1 MNATVLN
8 KVIRLTIIILLA
20 GTFAS
25 CVSMK
30 KYKDL
35 TAKCNEESSS
45 LNAKVDDLNTKVN
58 ELSSANERFK
68 K

>member
-1 MNATVLN
+1 MNNLFVKKAIGIL
-8 KVIRLTIIILLA
+8 VIVLLA
-20 GTFAS
+20 GTFTS

-45 LNAKVDDLNTKVN
+45 LMQR
-58 ELSSANERFK
+58 SIS
-68 K
+68 